1 MDFSDPKVWTDG
13 LGVVIS
19 APQIV
24 GPLVVLAAGAGYW
37 LKSEWAKSEKE
48 GLVQRVGVL
57 EQRVQLAE
65 EHSQFAREREEDVK
79 RERDEVRKQFRKLKA
94 QIAAGAPKEKL
105 AETSAKVDT
114 ALRNLST
121 ANNALASAI
130 REPAFRPWMD
140 DVTDRSGTPLPAR
153 VSATLPS
160 EKK

>member
-57 EQRVQLAE
+57 EQRVQPRRRALAV
-65 EHSQFAREREEDVK
+65 RERA
-79 RERDEVRKQFRKLKA
+79 RR
-94 QIAAGAPKEKL
+94 GC
-105 AETSAKVDT
+105 ET
-114 ALRNLST
+114 R
-121 ANNALASAI
+121 
-130 REPAFRPWMD
+130 
-140 DVTDRSGTPLPAR
+140 AR
-153 VSATLPS
+153 
-160 EKK
+160 